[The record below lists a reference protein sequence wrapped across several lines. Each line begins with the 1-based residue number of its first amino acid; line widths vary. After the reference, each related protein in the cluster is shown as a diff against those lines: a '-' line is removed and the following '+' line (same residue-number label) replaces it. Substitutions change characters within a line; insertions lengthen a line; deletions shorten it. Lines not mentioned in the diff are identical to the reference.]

1 MGSCASTCKEDLSD
15 SSKRFPFRVGSKA
28 RERGING
35 RDSARQLSSKSKP
48 AEFSSKEETFFDSH
62 AWLDSDCEDDFVSV
76 DGDLTPAQG
85 STPNLQIGT
94 PGTAR
99 QNKASSDNTIHDTK
113 SKPSPTDR
121 KQKLVDLL
129 QENQQEEQVGTEQYA
144 IHGKL
149 KTNGKPENCKVD
161 ADQLPKSWNG
171 IPYQSGT
178 NSACS
183 SDWAPDRDLKHLKE
197 ETVQSQQYCL
207 STLVQNVGF
216 SNKRRKK
223 KKKSPAC

>member
-1 MGSCASTCKEDLSD
+1 MGSCASTCKEDHSD
-15 SSKRFPFRVGSKA
+15 SSKRFPFRVGSKD
-28 RERGING
+28 RERGISG
-35 RDSARQLSSKSKP
+35 RDSAGELSSKSKP
-48 AEFSSKEETFFDSH
+48 AEIDSKEETFFDSH
-62 AWLDSDCEDDFVSV
+62 AWLDSDCEDDFLSV

-85 STPNLQIGT
+85 STPNCQIGT
-94 PGTAR
+94 HGTPR
-99 QNKASSDNTIHDTK
+99 QNKVSSDNTFGDTK

-129 QENQQEEQVGTEQYA
+129 QENQQGEQVGTEQYA

-171 IPYQSGT
+171 IPY

-183 SDWAPDRDLKHLKE
+183 SDFAPDRDLKHLKE
-197 ETVQSQQYCL
+197 ETAESQQYCL
-207 STLVQNVGF
+207 PTLVQSIGF